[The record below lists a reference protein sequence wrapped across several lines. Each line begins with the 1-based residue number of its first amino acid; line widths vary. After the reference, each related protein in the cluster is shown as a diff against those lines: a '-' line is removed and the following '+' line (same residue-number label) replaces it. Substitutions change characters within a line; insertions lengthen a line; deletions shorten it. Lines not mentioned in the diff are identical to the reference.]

1 MRFVKEY
8 QVILTLIS
16 LFSLFSLFL
25 LAGCST
31 FSSSFDC
38 DKVGGIQGCVS
49 MSEVYAQSQAGAF
62 DSYDSFDLPYSPH
75 STIPTHHQGGQIKT
89 GNIGKIGK
97 ISKISNMN
105 SVVGSSIAVPSVGQP
120 VRVGDTVQKIMI
132 FDYIDSDGN
141 YNEPSVV
148 YTVLRGANWLNHSVD
163 AVKAMGD
170 E

>member
-1 MRFVKEY
+1 MYSRKKY
-8 QVILTLIS
+8 QDIVFVILMG
-16 LFSLFSLFL
+16 SLFL
-25 LAGCST
+25 GILSALSGCST

-49 MSEVYAQSQAGAF
+49 MSEVYTQSQAGAF
-62 DSYDSFDLPYSPH
+62 DSVPVSAISPKGL
-75 STIPTHHQGGQIKT
+75 TGGESSKIGEKGEI
-89 GNIGKIGK
+89 GNI
-97 ISKISNMN
+97 SKTN
-105 SVVGSSIAVPSVGQP
+105 SAPLNIVSGSSMTVPAIGQP

-148 YTVLRGANWLNHSVD
+148 YTVLRGANWLNHSVN
-163 AVKAMGD
+163 AVKAIGD

>member
-1 MRFVKEY
+1 MF
-8 QVILTLIS
+8 VILMG
-16 LFSLFSLFL
+16 SLFL
-25 LAGCST
+25 GLLSALSALSGCST

-49 MSEVYAQSQAGAF
+49 MSEVYTQSQAGAF
-62 DSYDSFDLPYSPH
+62 DSVPVSAISPQTL
-75 STIPTHHQGGQIKT
+75 SSGESS
-89 GNIGKIGK
+89 K
-97 ISKISNMN
+97 ISKKSKGNGTQLSTIS
-105 SVVGSSIAVPSVGQP
+105 GSSMTVPAIGQP

-148 YTVLRGANWLNHSVD
+148 YTVLRGANWLNHSVN